1 MGVTMK
7 SAMRREPVDSSTLAS
22 VGYDET
28 QFLLELEFR
37 SGELYQYFGPPHN
50 IHRDLMTAD
59 SKGRFF
65 NQHIRHRFPFIRLQA

>member
-1 MGVTMK
+1 MRL
-7 SAMRREPVDSSTLAS
+7 AMQREPVDSSTLAS

-37 SGELYQYFGPPHN
+37 SGELYQYFGPPNH
-50 IHRDLMTAD
+50 IHRELMTAE

-65 NQHIRHRFPFIRLQA
+65 NQQIHDHFPYVRPRA